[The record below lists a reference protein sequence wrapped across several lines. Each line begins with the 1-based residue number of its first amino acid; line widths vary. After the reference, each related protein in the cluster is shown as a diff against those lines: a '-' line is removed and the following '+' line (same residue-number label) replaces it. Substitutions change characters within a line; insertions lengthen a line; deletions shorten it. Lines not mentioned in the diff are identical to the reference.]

1 MDNLTRA
8 LTNHLPKD
16 TLQKVWEQ
24 NQEKLQLVVTLVSN
38 QQVLTGGTNGVL
50 QRTFIPKEHTYSSKE
65 LEKKS

>member
-1 MDNLTRA
+1 MDNFTRA

-24 NQEKLQLVVTLVSN
+24 NQEKLRLVVTPVSS
-38 QQVLTGGTNGVL
+38 QQALTDGTNGVL

-65 LEKKS
+65 SEKES